1 MKIILKQDMENLGR
15 RGDIVDVAPGYGR
28 NYLIP
33 KKLAI
38 EVTSSNIKMIEIERK
53 ALRKKVEK
61 ERMSYQDL
69 IQNLTQTTLSFRR
82 KSGEKDVIFGSVSS
96 SDIKDALHEV
106 GFEIDK
112 KKILLEEPIK
122 RLGNYTVSVKVFH
135 DDMAEVKVEV
145 IKEEEEIKEKKEK
158 KAPEKEKTELE
169 EVKEEPV
176 EEEVKAEPEP
186 EKVKA
191 EPKEEEVKAEPEPE
205 EVKMEPALE
214 EVKTEEVK
222 GGEKESE
229 EKEET
234 GPKEEEKTRKEKE
247 KPKKGKPEA
256 EKEKPKKEKPEKNE
270 KGIEEEKS
278 EGKADALEEKKEESE
293 GESE

>member
-33 KKLAI
+33 KKLAL

-69 IQNLTQTTLSFRR
+69 IQKLTQTTLSFRR

-96 SDIKDALHEV
+96 SDIKDALHEA

-122 RLGNYTVSVKVFH
+122 RLGNYTVPVKVFH

-145 IKEEEEIKEKKEK
+145 VKEEEEIKEKKEK
-158 KAPEKEKTELE
+158 KAPEKEAPKEE
-169 EVKEEPV
+169 EVKTEPV
-176 EEEVKAEPEP
+176 EEEVKTEPVEEEVKTEPVPEEVKAAP
-186 EKVKA
+186 EKVKT
-191 EPKEEEVKAEPEPE
+191 EEVPE
-205 EVKMEPALE
+205 EVK
-214 EVKTEEVK
+214 KEEVK

-229 EKEET
+229 EKGET
-234 GPKEEEKTRKEKE
+234 GPEEEEKPEKE
-247 KPKKGKPEA
+247 KPEEDK
-256 EKEKPKKEKPEKNE
+256 

-278 EGKADALEEKKEESE
+278 EGKADAPEEKMEEKKEESE

>member
-33 KKLAI
+33 KKLAL

-69 IQNLTQTTLSFRR
+69 IQKLTQTTLSFRR

-96 SDIKDALHEV
+96 SDIKDALHEA

-122 RLGNYTVSVKVFH
+122 RLGNYTVPVKVFH

-145 IKEEEEIKEKKEK
+145 VKEEEEIKEKKEK
-158 KAPEKEKTELE
+158 KAPEKE
-169 EVKEEPV
+169 
-176 EEEVKAEPEP
+176 A
-186 EKVKA
+186 
-191 EPKEEEVKAEPEPE
+191 PKEEEVKTEPVPE
-205 EVKMEPALE
+205 EVKAAPEKVKTEEVPE
-214 EVKTEEVK
+214 EVKKEEVK

-229 EKEET
+229 EKGET
-234 GPKEEEKTRKEKE
+234 GPEEEEKPEKE
-247 KPKKGKPEA
+247 KPEEDK
-256 EKEKPKKEKPEKNE
+256 

-278 EGKADALEEKKEESE
+278 EGKADAPEEKMEEKKEESE

>member
-15 RGDIVDVAPGYGR
+15 RGDIVDVAQGYGR

-33 KKLAI
+33 KKLAL

-69 IQNLTQTTLSFRR
+69 IQKLTQTTLSFRR

-96 SDIKDALHEV
+96 SDIKDALLEV

-158 KAPEKEKTELE
+158 KSPEKEKTELE
-169 EVKEEPV
+169 EVKVKPE

-186 EKVKA
+186 EKV
-191 EPKEEEVKAEPEPE
+191 
-205 EVKMEPALE
+205 
-214 EVKTEEVK
+214 
-222 GGEKESE
+222 
-229 EKEET
+229 
-234 GPKEEEKTRKEKE
+234 
-247 KPKKGKPEA
+247 
-256 EKEKPKKEKPEKNE
+256 
-270 KGIEEEKS
+270 I
-278 EGKADALEEKKEESE
+278 
-293 GESE
+293 